1 MIFSTHRQAFCFLCV
16 VIASGLAAFWG
27 SAASE
32 SKIVEEVK
40 IEPWRGFKGYRRK
53 MHFCENTFKVLFSRL
68 KDRKKSIFGK
78 IFILLY
84 LQQLLVTEINN

>member
-40 IEPWRGFKGYRRK
+40 IEPGRGFKGYRRK
-53 MHFCENTFKVLFSRL
+53 MHFCESALRCYF
-68 KDRKKSIFGK
+68 
-78 IFILLY
+78 
-84 LQQLLVTEINN
+84 